1 MESTGEAAMRNFNV
15 EMSGPIDSETAVE
28 VGNWFGADTVVIG
41 SFLRF
46 GEIFRRDARMID
58 AQTGEVTVA
67 ESVLGG
73 EEEVMTL
80 VDELGG
86 KLVEQF
92 ESATPEESTGTGTIK
107 IVFQATRAQ
116 MGERPAYHHICKL
129 YVDGKSIGLSQ
140 AVTSTDRWK
149 TLFTRSL
156 RGGKHRVEVVHGYV
170 RGEEWD
176 GQMPLQPKAFE
187 IDIEP
192 DGVTTVQYGF
202 EVGWFEDKYIY
213 DE

>member
-1 MESTGEAAMRNFNV
+1 M
-15 EMSGPIDSETAVE
+15 
-28 VGNWFGADTVVIG
+28 
-41 SFLRF
+41 
-46 GEIFRRDARMID
+46 
-58 AQTGEVTVA
+58 
-67 ESVLGG
+67 
-73 EEEVMTL
+73 
-80 VDELGG
+80 
-86 KLVEQF
+86 
-92 ESATPEESTGTGTIK
+92 
-107 IVFQATRAQ
+107 
-116 MGERPAYHHICKL
+116 
-129 YVDGKSIGLSQ
+129 DGKSIGLSQ